1 MLSLSEYFPS
11 RSILPRPGPP
21 SYSARSSLEIPLPSN
36 SLTRKIRSFD
46 AQRRRKQNSAF
57 GHQSRSLP
65 APDASSTVLLN
76 LANRLRR
83 GHRHALV
90 LRVALKL
97 GPEFTHYSHYGSYMP
112 STKSNLGTRDVGRPT
127 KWGNPYKV
135 GASHHTAEEAVN
147 PYRRDLIAGS
157 LPFTID
163 DARRELKGEYLIA
176 GANPAL
182 LVMPM
187 C

>member
-1 MLSLSEYFPS
+1 MHNGVES
-11 RSILPRPGPP
+11 RTPLLGTSHGHYRPQM
-21 SYSARSSLEIPLPSN
+21 PLPS
-36 SLTRKIRSFD
+36 R
-46 AQRRRKQNSAF
+46 
-57 GHQSRSLP
+57 
-65 APDASSTVLLN
+65 SSTVLLN

-163 DARRELKGEYLIA
+163 DVRWELRGRDLVCWCKLGAPCHADTLIVV
-176 GANPAL
+176 ANF
-182 LVMPM
+182 
-187 C
+187 